1 MTILKHLDQ
10 NSPAIQYLMKKDKHL
25 AKVIQMVGS
34 VNYQLQTDAYAFLV
48 SQIIEQMLSKKVA
61 KVLTAR
67 LITECGG
74 KIYPIKIH
82 YLSDQQLL
90 NIGISHS
97 KVHYIQ
103 NLTNAILSGKINFSD
118 YLQMPDSEVINSL
131 TTVKGIGSW
140 SAKMFLIF
148 SLDRPD
154 ILPFEDVAF
163 LQSYSW
169 VYKTHNFKKT
179 AVVKKC
185 SKWHPY
191 ASIASRYMYQ
201 AKNLGLTKNVFHLY
215 KKQS

>member
-10 NSPAIQYLMKKDKHL
+10 NSLAVQYLMKKDKHL
-25 AKVIQMVGS
+25 AKVIQMVGPM
-34 VNYQLQTDAYAFLV
+34 NYQLQTDAYAFLV

-67 LITECGG
+67 LINECAG
-74 KIYPIKIH
+74 KICPTTIQ
-82 YLSDQQLL
+82 YLSDKQLL
-90 NIGISHS
+90 SIGISHS

-103 NLTNAILSGKINFSD
+103 NLTGAILTNKINFSD
-118 YLQMPDSEVINSL
+118 YLQMSDTEIIDSL
-131 TTVKGIGSW
+131 TTVKGIGIW

-148 SLDRPD
+148 SLNRPD

-169 VYKTHNFKKT
+169 VYKTHNLNKA

-201 AKNLGLTKNVFHLY
+201 AKNLGLTKNIFHLY
-215 KKQS
+215 KK

>member
-10 NSPAIQYLMKKDKHL
+10 TSPAVQYLMKKDKHL
-25 AKVIQMVGS
+25 AKVIQMVGPI
-34 VNYQLQTDAYAFLV
+34 NYQLQTDAYAFLV

-61 KVLTAR
+61 QVLTLR
-67 LITECGG
+67 LTNECNGHICPT
-74 KIYPIKIH
+74 KIDC
-82 YLSDQQLL
+82 LSDEQLL
-90 NIGISHS
+90 SIGISHS

-103 NLTNAILSGKINFSD
+103 NLTTAVLKSKIIFSD
-118 YLQMPDSEVINSL
+118 YSKLSDSEVIDSL

-169 VYKTHNFKKT
+169 VYNTHNFKKG

-185 SKWHPY
+185 YKWHPY

-201 AKNLGLTKNVFHLY
+201 AKNLGLTKNIFHLY
-215 KKQS
+215 KK

>member
-10 NSPAIQYLMKKDKHL
+10 NSLAVQYLMKKDKHL
-25 AKVIQMVGS
+25 AKVIQMVGPM
-34 VNYQLQTDAYAFLV
+34 NYRLQTDAYAFLV

-67 LITECGG
+67 LINECAG
-74 KIYPIKIH
+74 KICPTTIQ
-82 YLSDQQLL
+82 YLSDEQLL

-103 NLTNAILSGKINFSD
+103 NLTNAILTNKINFSD
-118 YLQMPDSEVINSL
+118 YLQMSDTEIIDSL
-131 TTVKGIGSW
+131 TTVKGIGIW

-148 SLDRPD
+148 SLNRPD

-169 VYKTHNFKKT
+169 VYKTHNLNKA

-201 AKNLGLTKNVFHLY
+201 AKKLGLTKNIFHLY
-215 KKQS
+215 KK

>member
-1 MTILKHLDQ
+1 MTILKHLNQ
-10 NSPAIQYLMKKDKHL
+10 NSLAVQYLMKKDKHL
-25 AKVIQMVGS
+25 AKVIQMVGPM
-34 VNYQLQTDAYAFLV
+34 NYQLQTDAYAFLV

-67 LITECGG
+67 LINECAG
-74 KIYPIKIH
+74 KICPTTIQ
-82 YLSDQQLL
+82 YLSDKQLL
-90 NIGISHS
+90 SIGISHS

-103 NLTNAILSGKINFSD
+103 NLTGAILTNKINFSD
-118 YLQMPDSEVINSL
+118 YLQMSDTEIIDSL
-131 TTVKGIGSW
+131 TTVKGIGIW

-148 SLDRPD
+148 SLNRPD

-169 VYKTHNFKKT
+169 VYKTHNLKKA

-201 AKNLGLTKNVFHLY
+201 AKNLGLTKNIFHLY
-215 KKQS
+215 KK

>member
-1 MTILKHLDQ
+1 MTILKHLNQ
-10 NSPAIQYLMKKDKHL
+10 NSLAVQYLMKKDKHL
-25 AKVIQMVGS
+25 AKVIQMVGPM
-34 VNYQLQTDAYAFLV
+34 NYQLQTDAYAFLV

-67 LITECGG
+67 LINECAG
-74 KIYPIKIH
+74 KICPTTIQ
-82 YLSDQQLL
+82 YLSDKQLL
-90 NIGISHS
+90 SIGISHS

-103 NLTNAILSGKINFSD
+103 NLTGAILTNKINFSD
-118 YLQMPDSEVINSL
+118 YLQMSDTEVIDSL
-131 TTVKGIGSW
+131 TTVKGIGIW

-148 SLDRPD
+148 SLNRPD

-169 VYKTHNFKKT
+169 VYKTHNLNKA

-201 AKNLGLTKNVFHLY
+201 AKNLGLTKNIFHLY
-215 KKQS
+215 KK

>member
-10 NSPAIQYLMKKDKHL
+10 NSPAVQYLMKKDKHL
-25 AKVIQMVGS
+25 AKVIQMVGPI
-34 VNYQLQTDAYAFLV
+34 NYQLQTDAYAFLV

-67 LITECGG
+67 LTNECAG
-74 KIYPIKIH
+74 KICPSNVQ
-82 YLSDQQLL
+82 YLTDEQLL
-90 NIGISHS
+90 SIGISHS

-103 NLTNAILSGKINFSD
+103 NLTEAILTNKINFSD
-118 YLQMPDSEVINSL
+118 YLQMSDTQVIDSL
-131 TTVKGIGSW
+131 TTVKGIGIW

-148 SLDRPD
+148 SLNRPD

-163 LQSYSW
+163 LQSYGW

-179 AVVKKC
+179 AVEKKC
-185 SKWHPY
+185 YKWHPY

-201 AKNLGLTKNVFHLY
+201 AKNLGLTKNTFHLY
-215 KKQS
+215 KK